1 MSRTHGTNKVSPLQ
15 FLAGLAVLGV
25 LALVGYLR
33 TPQSLGISGPGTS
46 PAPSA
51 TSSPRSSVDSGAE
64 SIERAIAAKAE
75 EVWVRVE
82 AVVHKELPDDT
93 EGDEHQRF
101 LITLDSGVTVLVA
114 HNTDV
119 APRVPVKVG
128 TRVKIRGKYVW
139 NDKGG
144 LIHWTHHN
152 ERKPDDEF
160 GWIQVGAERFE

>member
-1 MSRTHGTNKVSPLQ
+1 MTRSHGKNKVSPLQ
-15 FLAGLAVLGV
+15 FMAGLAVLGV

-33 TPQSLGISGPGTS
+33 TPQSLGISG
-46 PAPSA
+46 SA
-51 TSSPRSSVDSGAE
+51 TPAAPTSTTAARSATEAGAE

-93 EGDEHQRF
+93 QGDEHQRF
-101 LITLDSGVTVLVA
+101 LIKLDSGTTVLVA

-119 APRVPVKVG
+119 APRAPVKLG
-128 TRVKIRGKYVW
+128 DRVKIRGKYVW

-152 ERKPDDEF
+152 ERKPNDEF
-160 GWIQVGAERFE
+160 GWIQVGGERFE